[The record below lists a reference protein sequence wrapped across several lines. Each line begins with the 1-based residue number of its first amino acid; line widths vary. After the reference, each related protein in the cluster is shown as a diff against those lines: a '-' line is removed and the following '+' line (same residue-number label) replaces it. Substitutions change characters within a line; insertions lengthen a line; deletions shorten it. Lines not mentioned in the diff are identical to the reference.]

1 MTILAKNDQDVSGEF
16 LNVSI
21 THNITDLT
29 YLHAH
34 MQNGLF
40 FHEIKNLKFLR
51 KAKNFTN
58 NSVEYYGRRRKVCI

>member
-1 MTILAKNDQDVSGEF
+1 MTILAKNDKDVSGEF

-40 FHEIKNLKFLR
+40 FHEIKKPEISEESQKLYK
-51 KAKNFTN
+51 
-58 NSVEYYGRRRKVCI
+58 